1 MSSSDVAVRVDGVGK
16 CYHIYETPRD
26 RLKQF
31 VLPRIRSAAG
41 LAPRQYHRDFWA
53 LRDISF
59 ELKRGEAMG
68 IIGRN
73 GSGKS
78 TLLQVLCGTLTP
90 TNGAVETSGRIA
102 ALLELGAGFNP
113 DFTGRENVHMNATL
127 LGLNPQQIEA
137 RFDSIAAFADIG
149 EFLDQ
154 PVKVYSSGMFVR
166 LAFAVIAHVDADIL
180 VVDEALAVGDALFT
194 QKCMRF
200 IRRFREHGS
209 LLFVSHDSGSVMN
222 LCDRAIWLQSGAVKR
237 HGTAKEVC
245 EQYLDDLF
253 RSLDAQ
259 AAEPGTAVAPQPQ
272 AQAQPEPPGPRAP
285 SASQIEL
292 PPRIERLRQ
301 PGLVWRDQRAELI
314 NGSSLRNDVEVFRF
328 QEQAGAEFGGTSA
341 VISDVRLL
349 DSDGDPLSW
358 VIGGEKVAMRI
369 EAHARIELSS
379 PIFGFMLRD
388 RLGQSLFGDNS
399 YLAWKGQPLGVAAG
413 ETFAAEFEF
422 YMPWLAAG
430 DYVFQ
435 VALAEGTQQDHR
447 QLHWI
452 HDALVIRAHHEAVAT
467 GIIGIPMLDIRLGLT
482 QPAVPRVEAMGGAV
496 E

>member
-1 MSSSDVAVRVDGVGK
+1 MSSNDLAVRVADVGK

-31 VLPRIRSAAG
+31 VLPRVRRFVG
-41 LAPRQYHRDFWA
+41 LPQRQYYRDFWA

-78 TLLQVLCGTLTP
+78 TLLQILCGTLTP
-90 TNGAVETSGRIA
+90 TTGAVETSGRIA

-113 DFTGRENVHMNATL
+113 DFTGRENVYMNATL
-127 LGLNPQQIEA
+127 LGLTQEQIEE
-137 RFDSIAAFADIG
+137 RFDAIAAFADIG
-149 EFLDQ
+149 DFLEQ
-154 PVKVYSSGMFVR
+154 PVKMYSSGMFVR

-200 IRRFREHGS
+200 IRKFREHGS
-209 LLFVSHDSGSVMN
+209 LLYVSHDSGSVMN
-222 LCDRAIWLQSGAVKR
+222 LCDRAIWLQSGNVKQ
-237 HGTAKEVC
+237 HGTAKAVC

-253 RSLDAQ
+253 GSLESNALKHKPATDRQ
-259 AAEPGTAVAPQPQ
+259 SPV
-272 AQAQPEPPGPRAP
+272 
-285 SASQIEL
+285 
-292 PPRIERLRQ
+292 RIERLRH
-301 PGLVWRDQRAELI
+301 PGLVWRDQRAAFV
-314 NGSSLRNDVEVFRF
+314 NGSNLRNDLQVFRF
-328 QEQAGAEFGGTSA
+328 QEQESAEFGGNDALIT
-341 VISDVRLL
+341 DVRLL
-349 DSDGDPLSW
+349 DASGDPLSW
-358 VIGGEKVAMRI
+358 VVGGEKVTIRI
-369 EAHARIELSS
+369 EAQAHIALRS

-388 RLGQSLFGDNS
+388 RLGQNIFGDNS
-399 YLAWKGQPLGVAAG
+399 YLAWQAQPLRVEAG
-413 ETFAAEFEF
+413 EAFAAEFEF
-422 YMPWLAAG
+422 YIPWLAAG

-467 GIIGIPMLDIRLGLT
+467 GIVGIPMIDIRLGLT
-482 QPAVPRVEAMGGAV
+482 QPDAAGTAVSVGEAT
-496 E
+496 

>member
-1 MSSSDVAVRVDGVGK
+1 MSSNDLAVRVVDVGK

-31 VLPRIRSAAG
+31 VLPHVRLLVG
-41 LAPRQYHRDFWA
+41 LPQRQYYRDFWA
-53 LRDISF
+53 LRDVSF

-78 TLLQVLCGTLTP
+78 TLLQILCGTLTP
-90 TNGAVETSGRIA
+90 TTGIVETSGRIA

-113 DFTGRENVHMNATL
+113 DFTGRENVYMNAAL
-127 LGLNPQQIEA
+127 LGLTREQIEA
-137 RFDSIAAFADIG
+137 RFDAIAAFADIG
-149 EFLDQ
+149 DFLEQ
-154 PVKVYSSGMFVR
+154 PVKMYSSGMFVR

-200 IRRFREHGS
+200 IRKFREHGS
-209 LLFVSHDSGSVMN
+209 LLYVSHDSGSVMS
-222 LCDRAIWLQSGAVKR
+222 LCDRAIWLQSGNVKQR
-237 HGTAKEVC
+237 GTAKAVC

-253 RSLDAQ
+253 GSLEASAPKHEPATGRQ
-259 AAEPGTAVAPQPQ
+259 PAA
-272 AQAQPEPPGPRAP
+272 
-285 SASQIEL
+285 
-292 PPRIERLRQ
+292 RIERLQ
-301 PGLVWRDQRAELI
+301 HPGLVWRDQRAAFV
-314 NGSSLRNDVEVFRF
+314 NGSNLRNDLQVFRF
-328 QEQAGAEFGGTSA
+328 KEQESTEFGGNDASIT
-341 VISDVRLL
+341 DVRLL
-349 DSDGDPLSW
+349 DAGGDPLSW
-358 VIGGEKVAMRI
+358 VVGGEKVAVRI
-369 EAHARIELSS
+369 EAQAHIALRS

-388 RLGQSLFGDNS
+388 RLGQNIFGDNS
-399 YLAWKGQPLGVAAG
+399 YLAWKTQPLRVEAG
-413 ETFAAEFEF
+413 EAFAAEFEF
-422 YMPWLAAG
+422 YIPWLAAG

-467 GIIGIPMLDIRLGLT
+467 GIVGIPMIDIRLGLIKPDEAGT
-482 QPAVPRVEAMGGAV
+482 AVSVGDSV
-496 E
+496 

>member
-1 MSSSDVAVRVDGVGK
+1 MSSSDLAVRVAGVGK
-16 CYHIYETPRD
+16 CYHIYDTPRD

-31 VLPRIRSAAG
+31 VLPRLRRFAG
-41 LAPRQYHRDFWA
+41 FAQRQYHRDFWA
-53 LRDISF
+53 LRDVSF

-78 TLLQVLCGTLTP
+78 TLLQILCGTLTP
-90 TNGAVETSGRIA
+90 TTGAVETSGRVA

-113 DFTGRENVHMNATL
+113 EFTGRENVYMNAAL
-127 LGLNPQQIEA
+127 LGLTREQVEE
-137 RFDSIAAFADIG
+137 RFDAIAAFADIG
-149 EFLDQ
+149 DFLEQ
-154 PVKVYSSGMFVR
+154 PVKMYSSGMFVR

-200 IRRFREHGS
+200 IRKFREQGS
-209 LLFVSHDSGSVMN
+209 LLYVSHDSGSVMN
-222 LCDRAIWLQSGAVKR
+222 LCDRAIWLQSGQVKQ
-237 HGTAKEVC
+237 HGAAKEVC

-253 RSLDAQ
+253 SSMEAL
-259 AAEPGTAVAPQPQ
+259 APK
-272 AQAQPEPPGPRAP
+272 PEPTTDR
-285 SASQIEL
+285 
-292 PPRIERLRQ
+292 PPAARIERLRQ
-301 PGLVWRDQRAELI
+301 PGLVWRDQRAAIL
-314 NGSSLRNDVEVFRF
+314 NGSNLRNDLQVFRF
-328 QEQAGAEFGGTSA
+328 KEDERAEFGGHDASITG
-341 VISDVRLL
+341 VRLL
-349 DSDGDPLSW
+349 DANGDPLSW
-358 VIGGEKVAMRI
+358 VVGGEKVAIRI
-369 EAHARIELSS
+369 EAQSRIALNS
-379 PIFGFMLRD
+379 PIIGFMLRD
-388 RLGQSLFGDNS
+388 RLGQNIFGDNS
-399 YLAWKGQPLGVAAG
+399 YLAWKAQPLRVDPG

-467 GIIGIPMLDIRLGLT
+467 GIVGIPMIDIRLGLT
-482 QPAVPRVEAMGGAV
+482 AHQPQEAGA
-496 E
+496 ELSARRLS

>member
-1 MSSSDVAVRVDGVGK
+1 MSSNELAVRVANIGK
-16 CYHIYETPRD
+16 CYHIYDTPRD

-31 VLPRIRSAAG
+31 VLPRLQQVVG
-41 LAPRQYHRDFWA
+41 LPQRQYHRDFWA

-78 TLLQVLCGTLTP
+78 TLLQILCGTLRP
-90 TNGAVETSGRIA
+90 TTGTVETSGRIA

-113 DFTGRENVHMNATL
+113 EFTGRENVYMNAAL
-127 LGLNPQQIEA
+127 LGLTREQIEN
-137 RFDSIAAFADIG
+137 RFDAIAAFADIG
-149 EFLDQ
+149 DFLEQ
-154 PVKVYSSGMFVR
+154 PVKMYSSGMFVR

-200 IRRFREHGS
+200 IRKFREHGS
-209 LLFVSHDSGSVMN
+209 LMYVSHDSGSVTN
-222 LCDRAIWLQSGAVKR
+222 LCDHAIWLQSGQVKR
-237 HGTAKEVC
+237 HGAAKEVC
-245 EQYLDDLF
+245 EQYLDNLF
-253 RSLDAQ
+253 GSLEINARKSESSEHRRS
-259 AAEPGTAVAPQPQ
+259 TT
-272 AQAQPEPPGPRAP
+272 
-285 SASQIEL
+285 QIQ
-292 PPRIERLRQ
+292 RLRQ
-301 PGLVWRDQRAELI
+301 PGLVWRDQRAAFM
-314 NGSSLRNDVEVFRF
+314 NGSNLRNDLEVFRF
-328 QEQAGAEFGGTSA
+328 KGEEGAQYGGNDASIT
-341 VISDVRLL
+341 DVRLL
-349 DSDGDPLSW
+349 DTNGAPLNW
-358 VIGGEKVAMRI
+358 VVGGERVVVRI
-369 EAHARIELSS
+369 TARMHVPLYS

-388 RLGQSLFGDNS
+388 RLGQNIFGDNS
-399 YLAWKGQPLGVAAG
+399 YLAWADQSLRVGAG
-413 ETFAAEFEF
+413 ESFAAEFEF

-467 GIIGIPMLDIRLGLT
+467 GIIGIPMIDIRLGLT
-482 QPAVPRVEAMGGAV
+482 QPEEARAALSGGGAV
-496 E
+496 